1 MKKTDELISDLQ
13 EWMRAGGEHVPDIFD
28 LIEMAYGE
36 RVAREHKARHKMVL
50 DACRAKVAAGYPRTC
65 RFFSDVWPDALEAL
79 IRQRN
84 AD

>member
-36 RVAREHKARHKMVL
+36 R
-50 DACRAKVAAGYPRTC
+50 T
-65 RFFSDVWPDALEAL
+65 
-79 IRQRN
+79 
-84 AD
+84 